1 MVEYRSGCMSEK
13 SETKFVLV
21 AILIMAIISTA
32 LVFDMKRQDE
42 IRKLSNKSFTNLSNG
57 LADFGSAWGKLTD
70 EAKATYPCEEL
81 SMEENKKDC
90 KEFRGFA
97 IERIRKGE

>member
-1 MVEYRSGCMSEK
+1 MVEYRSGCMNEK

-42 IRKLSNKSFTNLSNG
+42 IRKLRNESFTNLSNG

-81 SMEENKKDC
+81 VIKENKSMC

-97 IERIRKGE
+97 IERIRKGK

>member
-1 MVEYRSGCMSEK
+1 MSEK

-42 IRKLSNKSFTNLSNG
+42 IKKANKESLESLKG
-57 LADFGSAWGKLTD
+57 GMADFSSAWDKLTD

-81 SMEENKKDC
+81 VIKENKSMC

>member
-1 MVEYRSGCMSEK
+1 MSEK

-42 IRKLSNKSFTNLSNG
+42 IRKLSNESFTNLSNG